1 LTIKSYSNTCTNDRL
16 IKLNKFVSRFTDR
29 FNLFFISIQREKKT
43 LRLGLNKTWRA
54 CRRACL
60 SCVIMAF
67 NFGKTQVHASV
78 KATRLLLI
86 KTPPARRTR
95 IQYER
100 ATDSIPQH
108 RTRRQ
113 AICHHQVPPFRRA
126 VRLNGAIN
134 PRDRAADDLRLLPFH
149 CPFADGQTASVHHT
163 RT

>member
-1 LTIKSYSNTCTNDRL
+1 
-16 IKLNKFVSRFTDR
+16 
-29 FNLFFISIQREKKT
+29 
-43 LRLGLNKTWRA
+43 
-54 CRRACL
+54 
-60 SCVIMAF
+60 MAF

-163 RT
+163 RTWSYSSQEMDQQATDHREKETGSPSATMDGGTTCCKSGRRWCWYWFAVREKHC